1 MKSEKINYKIE
12 DFKKEHIKDLVE
24 IEKFCFTTP
33 WTKNMFL
40 KEFENNLSHYK
51 VIIVDGKVIA
61 YAGIWLIVDEGHIT
75 NVAVHPKF
83 KGNGF
88 GSIVMEALIDLCVEK
103 QIKSMTLEVR
113 TKNQVAINLY
123 EKYNFKK
130 AGIRKEYYPDTKED
144 ALIMWKEL

>member
-1 MKSEKINYKIE
+1 MKREKINYKIE

-24 IEKFCFTTP
+24 IENCCFTTP
-33 WTKNMFL
+33 WTKHMFL

-51 VIIVDGKVIA
+51 VIIVEGKVVA

-75 NVAVHPKF
+75 NVAVHPKY

-88 GSIVMEALIDLCVEK
+88 GNIVMQALIDLCKEK
-103 QIKSMTLEVR
+103 NVKSMTLEVR

-123 EKYNFKK
+123 EKYDFKK